1 METKKAIALAE
12 SHGLDLVEVAP
23 NQKPPVCKIM
33 DYGKYKYEQMKKERK
48 QKAKAKKIEV
58 KGVRISLRISQ
69 NDLEF
74 KARQA
79 DKFINEG
86 NKVRIEL
93 VLQGRELAQRDL
105 AQATF
110 ERFLK
115 TMKEKVIIEQKPKR
129 QRLGLAMVVAKA
141 KS

>member
-1 METKKAIALAE
+1 
-12 SHGLDLVEVAP
+12 
-23 NQKPPVCKIM
+23 M

-74 KARQA
+74 KAKQA
-79 DKFINEG
+79 DKFIKEG

-93 VLQGRELAQRDL
+93 ILHGRELAQRNL
-105 AQATF
+105 AQMSF
-110 ERFLK
+110 DKFIN

-129 QRLGLAMVVAKA
+129 QRSGLAMVVAKA
-141 KS
+141 K